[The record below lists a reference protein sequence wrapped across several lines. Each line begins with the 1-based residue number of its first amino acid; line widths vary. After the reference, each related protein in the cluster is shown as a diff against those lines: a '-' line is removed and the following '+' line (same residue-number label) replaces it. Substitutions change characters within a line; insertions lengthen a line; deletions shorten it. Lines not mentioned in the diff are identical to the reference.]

1 MPLLNVTN
9 LRTSFHTRN
18 GVVRAVQD
26 VSFTLEKGETLGI
39 VGESGSGKSVT
50 CYSLLRLIPQPPGR
64 IESGRAMFDGVD
76 LISCSKEQL
85 RSIRG
90 KRISMIFQDPMTSL
104 NPYLRIEEQLIEPL
118 LLHQKMARA
127 EAVKCA
133 IKALEDVGVP
143 GAAQRIRSYPHEFSG
158 GMRQRVMIAMALIT
172 KPELLIADE
181 PTTALD
187 VTVQA
192 QILELIKKLQDDLG
206 MAVIWVSHDL
216 GVVAG
221 FCERVQVMYAGRIVE
236 TASTEAI
243 FKSPKHPYNR
253 ALQNSIPALQP
264 KGAELYTIP
273 GMPPDMSKPISG
285 CAFAPRCEFA
295 EDVCRS
301 EEMRLEGSQ
310 PGQATACVRVQR
322 GTLKL
327 EMTSGQ

>member
-1 MPLLNVTN
+1 MSLLTVQN
-9 LRTSFHTRN
+9 LRASFHTRH

-26 VSFTLEKGETLGI
+26 VSFSLEKGETIGI

-64 IESGRAMFDGVD
+64 LEGGRALFDGVD
-76 LISCSKEQL
+76 LLSCPQNQL
-85 RSIRG
+85 RAIRG

-118 LLHQKMARA
+118 LIHDGLDRS
-127 EAVKCA
+127 EAVIRA
-133 IKALEDVGVP
+133 VTALEDVGVP
-143 GAAQRIRSYPHEFSG
+143 GAAQRIRCYPHEFSG

-172 KPELLIADE
+172 RPELLIADE

-192 QILELIKKLQDDLG
+192 QILELIKKLQLELG
-206 MAVIWVSHDL
+206 TAVIWISHDL

-221 FCERVQVMYAGRIVE
+221 FCQRVLVMYAGRIVE

-243 FKSPKHPYNR
+243 FKRPKHPYNR
-253 ALQNSIPALQP
+253 ALQKSIPALQAR
-264 KGAELYTIP
+264 GAELYTIP
-273 GMPPDMSKPISG
+273 GLPPDLSKTLPG

-295 EDVCRS
+295 EEACRS
-301 EEMRLEGSQ
+301 ADIQLRGVEAAHDS
-310 PGQATACVRVQR
+310 ACIRVQN
-322 GTLKL
+322 GTVKL
-327 EMTSGQ
+327 